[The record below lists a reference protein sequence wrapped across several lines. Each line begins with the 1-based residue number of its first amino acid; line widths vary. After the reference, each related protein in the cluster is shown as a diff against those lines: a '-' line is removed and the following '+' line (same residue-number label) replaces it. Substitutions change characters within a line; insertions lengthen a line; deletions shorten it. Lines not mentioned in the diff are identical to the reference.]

1 MMRGLLLLLL
11 ACVACAARA
20 DDDVLSRL
28 GWQERGGVVRGYLQD
43 DTCGHCHQQI
53 AKTYGEVG
61 MGRAFSRPLQVGLPE
76 QFTQAAYTHP
86 ASGQRY
92 RLYRKDDALWFEQRA
107 RDDDHALTLRVDWA
121 IGSGHRAQ
129 SFLHRTEAGELY
141 QLPVTWYAESRQLA
155 ASPGYESATHPG
167 LERRITHGCLFCH
180 NAYPDLPED
189 ADGALSPDVFPEALP
204 QGIGCQRCHGPG
216 ATHVRKVL
224 GGAPIAEIRS
234 SIVQPGKRDWP
245 TRNDVCFQC
254 HLLPAVEVIGP
265 RRIDRDGYD
274 FRPGQ
279 RLREYVLPVD
289 VSDAAMPDDARFQI
303 NHHAWRML
311 QSPCYV
317 ESDGQMGCTSCHD
330 PHVRRVG
337 VEARSWYRERC
348 LACHSDLPRA
358 HGATGATDDDQAER
372 ADERDCVACHLP
384 KRRTQDVVEATMT
397 DHRIVRRID
406 AEETRLAPRAPH
418 VPELTDIQLF
428 DPPADLGNDEAKA
441 YRALAALDHGIDG
454 GALDALARHA
464 GRIDD
469 VHPSWWLRL
478 ARHQAGAARWDD
490 AAASLAKL
498 PKSELVS
505 PDARF
510 IAALIVA
517 GQGHRSEARAQ
528 LAELARTQAFLP
540 EASYNLGLLA
550 LRDGDTATA
559 IRALTEATRLRPL
572 SAASWL
578 RLAMAQHQAD
588 QPAAAQISLDRALAL
603 RPDWAEAKRLEET
616 WNKD

>member
-11 ACVACAARA
+11 ACVACAVHA

-28 GWQERGGVVRGYLQD
+28 GWQERDGVARGYLQD

-53 AKTYGEVG
+53 AQTYADVG
-61 MGRAFSRPLQVGLPE
+61 MSRAVSRPLQIGLPSDFE
-76 QFTQAAYTHP
+76 QANFTHP

-107 RDDDHALTLRVDWA
+107 HDGDHALTLRVDWA

-129 SFLHRTEAGELY
+129 SFLHRTEAGELML
-141 QLPVTWYAESRQLA
+141 LPVTWYAESQRLA
-155 ASPGYESATHPG
+155 ASPGYESAAHPG
-167 LERRITHGCLFCH
+167 VERRVTHGCLFCH
-180 NAYPDLPED
+180 NAYPDLPAD
-189 ADGALSPDVFPEALP
+189 ADAALAPDVFPELLP

-216 ATHVRKVL
+216 AAHVRKVL
-224 GGAPIAEIRS
+224 AGAPLAEIRS
-234 SIVQPGKRDWP
+234 SIVQPGKLDWP

-265 RRIDRDGYD
+265 RRIDRDWYD

-279 RLREYVLPVD
+279 RLRDDALPVD
-289 VSDAAMPDDARFQI
+289 VSDASMPDDDRFQI

-317 ESDGQMGCTSCHD
+317 GSKGEMGCTSCHD

-337 VEARSWYRERC
+337 AEASGWYRERC
-348 LACHSDLPRA
+348 LACHEDLPRA
-358 HGATGATDDDQAER
+358 HGDASTTHGDRANS
-372 ADERDCVACHLP
+372 ADERDCIACHMP

-397 DHRIVRRID
+397 DHRVVRHID
-406 AEETRLAPRAPH
+406 ASDTRLAPRAPH
-418 VPELTDIQLF
+418 VPELTDIRLF
-428 DPPADLGNDEAKA
+428 DPPAELGSDEAKA
-441 YRALAALDHGIDG
+441 YRALAALDHGIGG
-454 GALDALARHA
+454 GALDALARHVA
-464 GRIDD
+464 RIDD
-469 VHPSWWLRL
+469 AHPSWWLRL

-490 AAASLAKL
+490 AAAALAKL
-498 PKSELVS
+498 PKSEQTS

-510 IAALIVA
+510 IAALVAA
-517 GQGHRSEARAQ
+517 GQGHRGEARAL
-528 LAELARTQAFLP
+528 LADLARTQAFLP

-578 RLAMAQHQAD
+578 RLAIAQHQAH
-588 QPAAAQISLDRALAL
+588 QPEAARTSLTRALEI
-603 RPDWAEAKRLEET
+603 RPDWVEAKRLEAT
-616 WNKD
+616 WRKD